1 LSLDSDEKRLLIVLM
16 PIFAKASELG
26 IISDKGRKLKARDLQ
41 NASCFSIMSVP
52 VANFRKK
59 RFSDWQ
65 RVRMQIRLA
74 QHSQFMKLSL
84 SLAVLTA
91 FFISSCSE
99 EPPPRP
105 ARHRVASYPP
115 TGTAEYPPSQQPF
128 NPNGPVQPQ
137 AAPREESAAS
147 PVPTAAPP
155 TKVAKG
161 DYPYGIP
168 VPGKPHLVESPFSPG
183 KYVDVEGFPPGTEVK
198 DPYTDKIFLVP

>member
-1 LSLDSDEKRLLIVLM
+1 MSDE
-16 PIFAKASELG
+16 
-26 IISDKGRKLKARDLQ
+26 GRKLKTWTCKTHSILLLDYIS
-41 NASCFSIMSVP
+41 ASSGLLG
-52 VANFRKK
+52 K

-65 RVRMQIRLA
+65 RVGMQIRLA
-74 QHSQFMKLSL
+74 QHFQFMKLSL
-84 SLAVLTA
+84 SLALLTA

-99 EPPPRP
+99 EPPPQP
-105 ARHRVASYPP
+105 ARHRAASYPP
-115 TGTAEYPPSQQPF
+115 PGTAEYPPSQQPF

-147 PVPTAAPP
+147 PVPTAAP